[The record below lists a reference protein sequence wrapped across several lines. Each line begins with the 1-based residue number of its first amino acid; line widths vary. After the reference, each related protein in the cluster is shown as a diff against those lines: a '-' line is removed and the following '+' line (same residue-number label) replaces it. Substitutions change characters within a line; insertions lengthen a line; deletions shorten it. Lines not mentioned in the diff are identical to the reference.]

1 MSSHYSVLSP
11 NFRGTKKFNLLVL
24 TRIVVESDFTDYQG
38 VKLLNRDALL
48 ICDNKFN
55 RIPVKANGED
65 SLLEVKEAS
74 YTVLEDNYNLG
85 VIDALISF
93 DVFANSTEEAVEKM
107 RRTLEGDIVIKDFAL
122 SEADTDNM
130 EFDCDVLLYQFDHNY
145 LIKEITKYDEMP
157 KKYEQFASLKVV
169 VRGDIP
175 YLGERNE
182 PYKFDEL
189 LGNQNYKFDN
199 FNLSIDGLRNVN
211 YNLSLVSFETLEEG
225 VAEFNF
231 CLKFNNIL
239 GFGENHASDQFES
252 IFRNENIK
260 FSDFVFKDDEN
271 FIASKLEVKE
281 IIESSVEDLAVK
293 I

>member
-1 MSSHYSVLSP
+1 MSSRYSVLSP
-11 NFRGTKKFNLLVL
+11 NFRGTKKFNLLAV
-24 TRIVVESDFTDYQG
+24 TRIAVKSDFTEYKD
-38 VKLLNRDALL
+38 VKLSNRTASL
-48 ICDNKFN
+48 ICDDKFN
-55 RIPVKANGED
+55 RIPVKLNGED
-65 SLLEVKEAS
+65 RLLEVKEAS
-74 YTVLEDNYNLG
+74 YSVLEDDYNVG
-85 VIDALISF
+85 IIDVLISF
-93 DVFANSTEEAVEKM
+93 DIYANSVEEATEKM
-107 RRTLEGDIVIKDFAL
+107 YRTLDGDVVINNFTL
-122 SEADTDNM
+122 SDIDTYNM
-130 EFDCDVLLYQFDHNY
+130 EFDCDVLLYQFNHNY
-145 LIKEITKYDEMP
+145 FIKEITKYDEMP

-175 YLGERNE
+175 YFGEWNE

-211 YNLSLVSFETLEEG
+211 YNLSLVSFETLER

-239 GFGENHASDQFES
+239 GFSENHASDQFES

-260 FSDFVFKDDEN
+260 ISDFVFKDDEN
-271 FIASKLEVKE
+271 FITSKLKVTE
-281 IIESSVEDLAVK
+281 IIESSVEDLAVE